1 MRNDWVALAA
11 KAREGDDEAFTALVE
26 RFKGPLLA
34 TIHTIV
40 KDWHDTQ
47 DVAQEVFAAAY
58 ADLAKLRDARRFRAW
73 LYQIARNRAV
83 SRVREWKKAQ
93 GWCLERLEDEE
104 LIIGFPY
111 AASCG
116 IRAGEE
122 PARGPSAA
130 ALERVRKTIGALPNG
145 YGTLLV
151 MRYVEG
157 LSHEEMGV
165 ALERSPSSVK
175 NVLYRARILARS
187 HLRKAGIDLER
198 VIHEM

>member
-26 RFKGPLLA
+26 RFTGPLLA

-47 DVAQEVFAAAY
+47 DVAQEVFAAAH

-83 SRVREWKKAQ
+83 SRVREWRKSR
-93 GWCLERLEDEE
+93 GWCFERLEDEE
-104 LIIGFPY
+104 LILGSPY
-111 AASCG
+111 AVTCG
-116 IRAGEE
+116 IRAGEAPE
-122 PARGPSAA
+122 RPPSAA
-130 ALERVRKTIGALPNG
+130 ALERVRRTIGALPNG

-157 LSHEEMGV
+157 LSLEEMGV
-165 ALERSPSSVK
+165 VMERSPKAVK
-175 NVLYRARILARS
+175 AVLYRARLLARS